1 MSNNYNAQGYASPP
15 LTVTSTD
22 TYELIEV
29 KGTGAYTGNSGSSS
43 SNLVYCYLV
52 NKKAI
57 QPEWSCASVAADA
70 VAQTGDSYVTS
81 TPPAGYLPI

>member
-1 MSNNYNAQGYASPP
+1 MSNYNAQGYASPP
-15 LTVTSTD
+15 LTVTSID
-22 TYELIEV
+22 DYRLVEV

-43 SNLVYCYLV
+43 SHVYCYLV

-81 TPPAGYLPI
+81 TPPTGYLPI